1 MDLSELDVKILN
13 QCLPYNY
20 NQIHSENWDYVV
32 GYDWSLSYDGVHHVH
47 LIKDLNMKKEY
58 VLVNALQL
66 PAEVINQMEEAI
78 LLQWYEEA

>member
-1 MDLSELDVKILN
+1 
-13 QCLPYNY
+13 
-20 NQIHSENWDYVV
+20 V
-32 GYDWSLSYDGVHHVH
+32 GYDWSLSYDGVHRVH

-78 LLQWYEEA
+78 SMQWYEEA